1 MITAICCAIAVTAAG
16 AALRPRPPAR
26 HPLGA
31 SADAV
36 GANPDGA
43 ADRERAPTQLGGAI
57 RRRRRAVDPAGVA
70 VWCEQLARAVR
81 SGSTLPAAI
90 RSTAPPAAI
99 DVEVGRLRLALDR
112 GVRLADAVAEPSG
125 SPHLDL
131 ALAVIRAC
139 ALNGGQAA
147 EPLDRAAS
155 TLRGRAADLADRS
168 VHSAQARLSAVVM
181 TTLPIAM
188 LALLYLTSAATRAAV
203 HAPAGLAAVGVG
215 GLLNLAGWCWMRR
228 AIRGGLR

>member
-1 MITAICCAIAVTAAG
+1 MITAICCAIAVVAAG
-16 AALRPRPPAR
+16 AALSPREPVR
-26 HPLGA
+26 HPCTA
-31 SADAV
+31 TDRTDR
-36 GANPDGA
+36 PDGTG
-43 ADRERAPTQLGGAI
+43 ADRDRAPTQLWGAV
-57 RRRRRAVDPAGVA
+57 RRRRRPADPASVA

-90 RSTAPPAAI
+90 RATATPVAI
-99 DVEVGRLRLALDR
+99 DVEVDRLRLALDR
-112 GVRLADAVAEPSG
+112 GVRLTDAATGPSG

-139 ALNGGQAA
+139 ALNGGPAA

-168 VHSAQARLSAVVM
+168 VHSAQARLSALVM

-188 LALLYLTSAATRAAV
+188 LALLYVTSAATRTAV
-203 HAPAGLAAVGVG
+203 HTPAGLVAVGFG

-228 AIRGGLR
+228 AVRGGLR